1 MTVTYRESSK
11 MNTITLNS
19 PTGRST
25 FHATLDKE
33 MQRIVI
39 TNRSKREHYYHLDAI
54 NDLYLWLKE
63 TKKGNWVYLGS
74 KNEEELP
81 NQGTVEEW
89 ARSPN
94 NPRGG
99 FYGITSGRR
108 GRFATFVP
116 PILELMKLVEVERNP
131 KNNRIRAL

>member
-1 MTVTYRESSK
+1 

-54 NDLYLWLKE
+54 NDLYLWLKN
-63 TKKGNWVYLGS
+63 TMN
-74 KNEEELP
+74 
-81 NQGTVEEW
+81 
-89 ARSPN
+89 R
-94 NPRGG
+94 
-99 FYGITSGRR
+99 GRR
-108 GRFATFVP
+108 RKRKKSYAKDFQWQESIGRV
-116 PILELMKLVEVERNP
+116 
-131 KNNRIRAL
+131 

>member
-1 MTVTYRESSK
+1 
-11 MNTITLNS
+11 
-19 PTGRST
+19 
-25 FHATLDKE
+25 
-33 MQRIVI
+33 
-39 TNRSKREHYYHLDAI
+39 
-54 NDLYLWLKE
+54 LYLWLKE